1 MVTKNDKLEVW
12 RGFRFAVEGTV
23 LPSSNRYFPVI
34 LSNYVDEKLV
44 FLAILLLQSYKKV
57 YKMSLTKRLFS
68 LKREMLAGIKRFLE
82 E

>member
-12 RGFRFAVEGTV
+12 REEDFAVEGMV
-23 LPSSNRYFPVI
+23 MPSIIRKHFWI
-34 LSNYVDEKLV
+34 LSKYVDEKLV

>member
-1 MVTKNDKLEVW
+1 VTKNDKLEV
-12 RGFRFAVEGTV
+12 RRYADFAVEGRV
-23 LPSSNRYFPVI
+23 LPSSNRKSLEI
-34 LSNYVDEKLV
+34 LSNCVDEKFV
-44 FLAILLLQSYKKV
+44 VLAILLLQSYKKV